1 MALSISI
8 EKLIS
13 GNVVENQR
21 IEYKKGWD
29 PEPILHSI
37 CAFAND
43 FEGYSGGYIVIGV
56 DAIKGIPQFPIL
68 GIDINDID
76 RIESE
81 VLEYC
86 KKCITPS
93 YVPSI
98 EVVEYDGKKLIVLW
112 VYQGYDKPYECLE
125 HVYSKESK
133 TKKCYIRKGSSTII
147 ANQSEIK
154 ELMRSAELVPFDDR
168 INRKATIN
176 DLKPSLI
183 REYLS
188 NINSDLINRFDEI
201 GFVDICKSLHIV
213 DGPREDLRPKNIGLL
228 MFNDRPEKFLPY
240 SYIVIDYIPD
250 PAGDGII
257 TKEFYGPIDRQL
269 KDAIQYIKN
278 NYIEKKITKIQNKTE
293 SVTTFN
299 YPEEFVDEI
308 LPNAIL
314 HKDYQIGEPITVRIT
329 SDRIEVT
336 SFPGFDSSITD
347 EKINNKNF
355 ISRKYRNKRI
365 AEFLRELELIEAK
378 NTGIPKVIR
387 ALKHN
392 NSPELEFETNDTREY
407 LTVIVK
413 KNLGFI
419 NEIHSDSEETNK
431 TLKVKDRIISA
442 LSEKPMTMTEI
453 ARFLDY
459 ETVPNSVKKAVST
472 LIKNDVIYRKDN
484 KYYLK

>member
-1 MALSISI
+1 MALPISI

-13 GNVVENQR
+13 GNVVENNR

-43 FEGYSGGYIVIGV
+43 FEGYSGGYIVIGA
-56 DAIKGIPQFPIL
+56 DAINGIPQFPVL
-68 GIDINDID
+68 GVDINNVDK
-76 RIESE
+76 IEGE
-81 VLEYC
+81 IVEYC
-86 KKCITPS
+86 KKCIAPS
-93 YVPSI
+93 YIPSI
-98 EVVEYDGKKLIVLW
+98 EVVDYDNKKLIVLW

-125 HVYSKESK
+125 HVYAKDSK

-147 ANQSEIK
+147 ANASEIK

-168 INRKATIN
+168 VNRKASIN
-176 DLKPSLI
+176 DLKPSVI

-188 NINSDLINRFDEI
+188 NINSDLLNRFDEI

-213 DGPREDLRPKNIGLL
+213 DGPNEDLHPKNIGLL
-228 MFNDRPEKFLPY
+228 MFNDRPEKYLPY
-240 SYIVIDYIPD
+240 SYIVVDYVPD

-278 NYIEKKITKIQNKTE
+278 NYIERKITKFQNKTE
-293 SVTTFN
+293 SITTFN

-329 SDRIEVT
+329 ADTIEVT

-347 EKINNKNF
+347 EKISNKNF
-355 ISRKYRNKRI
+355 ISRKYRNKRV

-378 NTGIPKVIR
+378 NTGIPKVMR
-387 ALKHN
+387 ALKLN
-392 NSPELEFETNDTREY
+392 NSPELLFETNDSREY
-407 LTVIVK
+407 LQR
-413 KNLGFI
+413 
-419 NEIHSDSEETNK
+419 HS
-431 TLKVKDRIISA
+431 
-442 LSEKPMTMTEI
+442 P
-453 ARFLDY
+453 
-459 ETVPNSVKKAVST
+459 
-472 LIKNDVIYRKDN
+472 
-484 KYYLK
+484 